1 MACDEMPDDLKI
13 LWKEAGTDRPMF
25 SPDQLR
31 QETEKIRARRRRSHV
46 VLIVAFSVV
55 VACLAGFF
63 FYFRNP
69 LTRIGAIL
77 GILAYGYW
85 VIYILRERAR
95 TVPDPGETDGVGF
108 YRAELERMRD
118 WHGGMR
124 AWRMS
129 ILVPPFILYDFG
141 LAQTF
146 AKLAPWTVLFV
157 WFDCTIFLGLLA
169 IWAPIK
175 HRKTARKYQ
184 ERIDTLDAAIRS
196 EGR

>member
-1 MACDEMPDDLKI
+1 MGGNDLPDELKI

-31 QETEKIRARRRRSHV
+31 QETEKMQSKRRRREI

-55 VACLAGFF
+55 LACFAGFS

-69 LTRIGAIL
+69 LTRIGTIL

-85 VIYILRERAR
+85 VVYILRGRAQ

-108 YRAELERMRD
+108 YRAELVRMRD
-118 WHGGMR
+118 WHHGMR
-124 AWRMS
+124 VWRLV
-129 ILVPPFILYDFG
+129 ILVPPFILYDLG
-141 LAQTF
+141 LVLTYV
-146 AKLAPWTVLFV
+146 KLAPWMVLIV
-157 WFDCTIFLGLLA
+157 WFDCTIFLGLIA

-184 ERIDTLDAAIRS
+184 ERIDSLDAALRGN
-196 EGR
+196 GR

>member
-1 MACDEMPDDLKI
+1 MDGPV
-13 LWKEAGTDRPMF
+13 F

-31 QETEKIRARRRRSHV
+31 QETEKMHAKRRRSYLVLGV
-46 VLIVAFSVV
+46 VFSVV
-55 VACLAGFF
+55 IAGFAITF
-63 FYFRNP
+63 PYFHNI
-69 LTRIGAIL
+69 LMRIGAIL
-77 GILAYGYW
+77 GILACGYW
-85 VIYILRERAR
+85 VVVVLRERAR
-95 TVPDPGETDGVGF
+95 VVPDPAETDGVGF

-118 WHGGMR
+118 WHSRLR

-129 ILVPPFILYDFG
+129 ILVTPFILYDLG

-146 AKLAPWTVLFV
+146 AKVAPWMVLFV

-184 ERIDTLDAAIRS
+184 ERIDTLDAALRR

>member
-1 MACDEMPDDLKI
+1 MACDDLPDDLKI
-13 LWKEAGTDRPMF
+13 LWKEAGTDRLMF

-31 QETEKIRARRRRSHV
+31 QETEKMQAKRRRGY
-46 VLIVAFSVV
+46 IVMGIACSLV
-55 VACLAGFF
+55 VACLAGSF

-95 TVPDPGETDGVGF
+95 AVPDPADTDGVGF

-118 WHGGMR
+118 WHRGMR

-129 ILVPPFILYDFG
+129 ILVPPFIVYDLG
-141 LAQTF
+141 LALTF
-146 AKLAPWTVLFV
+146 AKLAPWMVLFV
-157 WFDCTIFLGLLA
+157 WFDCPVFLGLLA

-175 HRKTARKYQ
+175 HRRLARKYQ
-184 ERIDTLDAAIRS
+184 DRIDTLDAALRS
-196 EGR
+196 NER